1 MKLELEAEEVRE
13 LLTLIMDR
21 LAHEAGLPEEDL
33 AKVRH
38 WHGESMRTGSAGM
51 RELTSKVN
59 ADLERALRT
68 KEKSAIRKPDWV

>member
-51 RELTSKVN
+51 RS
-59 ADLERALRT
+59 
-68 KEKSAIRKPDWV
+68 